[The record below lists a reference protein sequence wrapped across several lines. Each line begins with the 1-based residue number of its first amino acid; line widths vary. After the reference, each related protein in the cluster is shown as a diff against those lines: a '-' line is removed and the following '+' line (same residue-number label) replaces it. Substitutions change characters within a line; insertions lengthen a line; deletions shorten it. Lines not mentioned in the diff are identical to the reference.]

1 MPFSYEDFF
10 SFYRTEF
17 LPAYTIVYNW
27 IDYENVDI
35 NVKAV
40 EILTSVANSFNS
52 ISDSDENDR
61 HQQNA
66 EQYLR
71 DLTVLCYYFYSI
83 SFKSYFIDPIIAHPT
98 NARDCLSVGSDLFQT
113 NTDKFN
119 ELLERVQEI
128 TLRSEDPRRN
138 DAIAVYKELKD
149 LSLRI
154 KGYIRESELDRL
166 KKRWKNEESN
176 EIQRSF
182 TTDIVDA
189 FNRANPKTFA
199 QKHPVYFGI
208 IMIVVGYVI
217 KAAIDYFIVPE
228 LSPLVVDTVSNVSN
242 VTNVTVN
249 TSLRP

>member
-1 MPFSYEDFF
+1 M
-10 SFYRTEF
+10 
-17 LPAYTIVYNW
+17 
-27 IDYENVDI
+27 
-35 NVKAV
+35 
-40 EILTSVANSFNS
+40 
-52 ISDSDENDR
+52 
-61 HQQNA
+61 
-66 EQYLR
+66 
-71 DLTVLCYYFYSI
+71 
-83 SFKSYFIDPIIAHPT
+83 
-98 NARDCLSVGSDLFQT
+98 
-113 NTDKFN
+113 
-119 ELLERVQEI
+119 
-128 TLRSEDPRRN
+128 
-138 DAIAVYKELKD
+138 
-149 LSLRI
+149 
-154 KGYIRESELDRL
+154 